1 MPNNAPNSTD
11 SFPPELEMALVSLEK
26 GRQDLKAVD
35 KWQADK
41 DVSVEII
48 GFHIQQAIEKSL
60 KAILLSCRI
69 DFPRTHNLGLLIE
82 LCQNNGISTAAEFLQ
97 VDVFNRFA
105 VEWRYDLSPSMSDTS
120 LDRKEAYNT
129 AHTIWIWAKRLVNS
143 TS

>member
-60 KAILLSCRI
+60 KAVLLSRRI
-69 DFPRTHNLGLLIE
+69 DFPRTHNLGLIIG
-82 LCQNNGISTAAEFLQ
+82 LCQSNGISDQTNNHPYLIADRIQ
-97 VDVFNRFA
+97 TNRT
-105 VEWRYDLSPSMSDTS
+105 ETYHICN
-120 LDRKEAYNT
+120 KE
-129 AHTIWIWAKRLVNS
+129 TIRHSHNYCP
-143 TS
+143 